1 MKKYHLYSTM
11 NLCLSQVPRALG
23 KLIFRHSNYFDVKN
37 HTYYPELPHKS
48 KLAMIVDQVWHIF
61 KWGFVCDEYFIY
73 GLDVKGSRIKDFIP
87 EKWSLDNLVYFQNNH
102 AYNIKVT
109 PTHWYS
115 YNGCL
120 RDKWY
125 FALLMEKMGLP
136 TPKTFGM
143 IKNNRLVLNDMTG
156 EEHPLGEIVKHDINV
171 MVKPIEDNGGK
182 GIFHLV
188 VNNGKIIVKNREIS
202 VDELTVM
209 VNNGI
214 FLLQML
220 IDNQHEGMKKLFDG
234 AVNTLRI
241 TLVKNDKGES
251 ELLGVMCMMGAH
263 GAECSNWHF
272 GGVCAKVNA
281 DGTINKYGYSMSDK
295 RVLKHPDSGVVFE
308 GYKIPYYEEAVAL
321 AKRCMDSFYG
331 LKSVGWDVAITTDG
345 PVIIEGN
352 DDWGLAAHQ
361 MVENQG
367 WAERYFK
374 YLDHK

>member
-1 MKKYHLYSTM
+1 MKKYHLYSPT
-11 NLCLSQVPRALG
+11 CLYFKRVPMAFG
-23 KLIFRHSNYFDVKN
+23 KLVFRNKNYFDVKKN
-37 HTYYPELPHKS
+37 TYYPECSHKT
-48 KLAMIVDQVWHIF
+48 KMAILFDQIWHIF
-61 KWGFVCDEYFIY
+61 TWGLVCDEYFIY
-73 GLDVKGSRIKDFIP
+73 GLDVKGSKIKDFIP
-87 EKWSLDNLVYFQNNH
+87 EDWSLDNLVYFQNDH
-102 AYNIKVT
+102 AYGIKVT

-156 EEHPLGEIVKHDINV
+156 EEHPLEDIVRHEINV

-182 GIFHLV
+182 GIFHLI
-188 VNNGKIIVKNREIS
+188 VNNGKIIVKDKEIS
-202 VDELTVM
+202 VDEFAEM

-220 IDNQHEGMKKLFDG
+220 IDNQHEGMKKLFPG

-241 TLVKNDKGES
+241 TLVKNGKGDS

-272 GGVCAKVNA
+272 GGVCANVKS
-281 DGTINKYGYSMSDK
+281 DGTIDRYGYSMSDK
-295 RVLKHPDSGVVFE
+295 RVLQHPDSGVVFE
-308 GYKIPYYEEAVAL
+308 GYKIPYYDEAVAL
-321 AKRCMDSFYG
+321 AKRCMNMFYG
-331 LKSVGWDVAITTDG
+331 LKSVGWDVAITTNG
-345 PVIIEGN
+345 PIVIEGN

-361 MVENQG
+361 MVENKG